1 MEDNYDD
8 DPLGFLAEFKK
19 GRYMSFSIDSSNLY
33 LNEIP
38 EGECSDGKSAPPS
51 THPHNKLQ
59 DNQVCLD
66 VILQIDT
73 ITVLMY
79 FDVTYKVRL
88 FFLKKII

>member
-38 EGECSDGKSAPPS
+38 EGECSDGKSAPPPPP
-51 THPHNKLQ
+51 THTTN
-59 DNQVCLD
+59 
-66 VILQIDT
+66 
-73 ITVLMY
+73 
-79 FDVTYKVRL
+79 
-88 FFLKKII
+88 

>member
-38 EGECSDGKSAPPS
+38 EGEYSDGELFSFPF
-51 THPHNKLQ
+51 
-59 DNQVCLD
+59 CLP
-66 VILQIDT
+66 
-73 ITVLMY
+73 
-79 FDVTYKVRL
+79 VRT
-88 FFLKKII
+88 

>member
-38 EGECSDGKSAPPS
+38 EGECSDGKSDPPLPL
-51 THPHNKLQ
+51 HPHTQLTR
-59 DNQVCLD
+59 
-66 VILQIDT
+66 VIKF
-73 ITVLMY
+73 VLTEY
-79 FDVTYKVRL
+79 CRFVL
-88 FFLKKII
+88 

>member
-38 EGECSDGKSAPPS
+38 EGECSDGKSAPPPPP
-51 THPHNKLQ
+51 THTTNYRIIRFVLTLYCRLILLQ
-59 DNQVCLD
+59 C
-66 VILQIDT
+66 
-73 ITVLMY
+73 
-79 FDVTYKVRL
+79 
-88 FFLKKII
+88 